1 MLEECLFWEA
11 SAALALISTHVGR
24 LRLVGVKDCFA
35 DEMDA
40 QAREMHRRYACK
52 RGGDPGFF
60 YSLHSMSV
68 LMGFGD
74 SWGCGCAYCRG

>member
-40 QAREMHRRYACK
+40 QAREMHRRLPA
-52 RGGDPGFF
+52 RGAVIRGFF
-60 YSLHSMSV
+60 IVCIL
-68 LMGFGD
+68 
-74 SWGCGCAYCRG
+74 CRC